1 MKSVSLSGS
10 RRKNVGK
17 KDAKS
22 LRKKELIPAVIYGG
36 KEQIFFSVSEKE
48 FSKAIN
54 NPEVFSF
61 NLDIDGIKKQATI
74 QEVQFHPTKDL
85 PIHIDFME
93 FIDGKPISIAIPIL
107 ITGTSPGVLRGGKL
121 VKKVRKLCISGLLE
135 NIPENITIDISKL
148 NVGDAIRVKDIKRD
162 NLTMLDIPSNI
173 VITVRSA
180 RAMADDTTEEGAAAA
195 E

>member
-10 RRKNVGK
+10 RRENVGK

-74 QEVQFHPTKDL
+74 QEIQFHPTKDL

-93 FIDGKPISIAIPIL
+93 VIDGKPISIAIPIL

-121 VKKVRKLCISGLLE
+121 VKKVRKLRISGLLE

-180 RAMADDTTEEGAAAA
+180 RAMAADTTEEGVATA